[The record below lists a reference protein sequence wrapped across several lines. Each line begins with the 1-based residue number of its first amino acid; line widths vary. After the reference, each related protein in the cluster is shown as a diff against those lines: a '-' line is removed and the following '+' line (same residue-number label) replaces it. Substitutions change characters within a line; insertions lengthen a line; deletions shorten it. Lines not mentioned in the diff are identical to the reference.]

1 MGRVGVACCAVALL
15 AVVGSCLPVRAE
27 ESASDL
33 ARQSLTECN
42 AGRASSD
49 HEARVAH
56 FVRGEELGTRA
67 VAANDLS
74 ADAHFALFCNIGEK
88 LRVDGERITSVFG
101 LNRMMRELDRT
112 LELNPEHTDAL
123 ASKGTLL
130 VRLPRLLGGD
140 QVRGEAMLHRVL
152 ERDPGAFSTRLT
164 LAKLSD
170 ERGEREEAR
179 AFATRALEIAREQ
192 GRADKIAQ
200 AQALLAELRGG
211 QR

>member
-1 MGRVGVACCAVALL
+1 VFLL
-15 AVVGSCLPVRAE
+15 ALGAPGSGRAD
-27 ESASDL
+27 ESADL
-33 ARQSLTECN
+33 AKQALAECN
-42 AGRASSD
+42 AGRLSTD
-49 HEARVAH
+49 RDVRVAH
-56 FVRGEELGTRA
+56 FTRGAALAEKA

-74 ADAHFALFCNIGEK
+74 ADAHFALFCNGGEQ
-88 LRVDGERITSVFG
+88 LRVDGERITSVLG

-112 LELNPEHTDAL
+112 LELNPEYTDAL
-123 ASKGTLL
+123 AAKGQLL

-152 ERDPGAFSTRLT
+152 EKDPRAFSTRLA
-164 LAKLSD
+164 LARLSD
-170 ERGEREEAR
+170 ERGERDEAL

-200 AQALLAELRGG
+200 AQALLAELHGG